1 MRGNKLA
8 DIVISPRDSDASAS
22 WIGAGLQKKPS
33 VSSYKSLQPATHSVL
48 KPDKGGSQWSSY
60 LFFLISIFNPFS
72 IHVYLNHFVSFP
84 PMSIFKYFM
93 SNLFSSAL
101 LSRIHV

>member
-33 VSSYKSLQPATHSVL
+33 VSSYKSLQPATQRAPPVQRPGQS
-48 KPDKGGSQWSSY
+48 GSQSRRLASTVRDG
-60 LFFLISIFNPFS
+60 IRPTNTDEVE
-72 IHVYLNHFVSFP
+72 HATVTRLN
-84 PMSIFKYFM
+84 
-93 SNLFSSAL
+93 
-101 LSRIHV
+101 